1 MCSGRRSGRSESA
14 PQLRAPPDVGY
25 GDPETSLLILLQSAP
40 EGYAAAAWTEVK
52 LESLAPDIRL
62 RLTRDLDAF
71 IFVVVRPEHAVAPA
85 CRAVA
90 GGRTVRLPFKLS
102 SHRATETGS
111 LNHFSVAPP
120 SPCGAIPHQ
129 LQTALTAPRDRGI
142 QMVHVRRQMVCAA

>member
-1 MCSGRRSGRSESA
+1 
-14 PQLRAPPDVGY
+14 
-25 GDPETSLLILLQSAP
+25 LLILLQSAP

-90 GGRTVRLPFKLS
+90 GGRTVRLPFKLPW
-102 SHRATETGS
+102 HRATETGS
-111 LNHFSVAPP
+111 LNHFSVTLALWRDSAPVAD
-120 SPCGAIPHQ
+120 CAHR
-129 LQTALTAPRDRGI
+129 LRGTEAFRWF
-142 QMVHVRRQMVCAA
+142 MSRRHMVCAA

>member
-1 MCSGRRSGRSESA
+1 RN
-14 PQLRAPPDVGY
+14 LRHSFGLRQAQVH

-40 EGYAAAAWTEVK
+40 DGYAAANWTEVK
-52 LESLAPDIRL
+52 LESLAPNIRL

-90 GGRTVRLPFKLS
+90 GGRTVRLPFKLP

-120 SPCGAIPHQ
+120 CLMATIPVTLGDHGKSHPHQ
-129 LQTALTAPRDRGI
+129 VAP
-142 QMVHVRRQMVCAA
+142 CARYIDWYGELIRTG

>member
-14 PQLRAPPDVGY
+14 HSFGLRQTQVH
-25 GDPETSLLILLQSAP
+25 GDPESSLLILLQSAP

-90 GGRTVRLPFKLS
+90 GGRTVRLPFKLAIAPR
-102 SHRATETGS
+102 HRDRILES
-111 LNHFSVAPP
+111 FQCHPS
-120 SPCGAIPHQ
+120 SPCGAIPH
-129 LQTALTAPRDRGI
+129 
-142 QMVHVRRQMVCAA
+142 